1 MKSRQLNMKCA
12 VFYLK
17 KILLQEIE
25 EHTVQVKQVGIDLE
39 LKSVLYVDQEIQ

>member
-1 MKSRQLNMKCA
+1 MKSRQLNMNCA

-25 EHTVQVKQVGIDLE
+25 EHTGQVQQVGMYLE
-39 LKSVLYVDQEIQ
+39 LKSVLYVNQEIQ

>member
-1 MKSRQLNMKCA
+1 MKCP

-25 EHTVQVKQVGIDLE
+25 EHTVLFSTVKQVGIDLE
-39 LKSVLYVDQEIQ
+39 VKSVLYVDQEVQ